1 MGKVFIWRAV
11 DDDKVVD
18 VSDQV
23 GEGLVLFIVDDEEAW
38 FHATLAGR
46 PAVAVECLHDGGV
59 AGLRPQTSSLRQT
72 V

>member
-23 GEGLVLFIVDDEEAW
+23 GEGLVLFIVNDEETW
-38 FHATLAGR
+38 FSLALGEAKVGR
-46 PAVAVECLHDGGV
+46 
-59 AGLRPQTSSLRQT
+59 
-72 V
+72 